1 MKGRLRILSDLH
13 LGHRVS
19 RIDAARQLRPLLEEV
34 DTVVLN
40 GDTWQELALGFR
52 EEGSR
57 LLEDFKQMA
66 EGMGVEL
73 VFLPG
78 NHDPSSG
85 ERGYLELG
93 GGAVLVMHG
102 DAVFGET
109 VPWSR
114 VVPNKYEE
122 IRELYA
128 ACPAAAYD
136 LDARLKVAGE
146 VGRLIEVPIKVFG
159 RNLLARAW
167 DAAWPPTRGLRML
180 WTWRTMVAQTSEF
193 VACFRPAAQV
203 VVFGHFHRAGIWLH
217 GGRLLINTGSFMPP
231 GNPLCVDWHPDG
243 WIRTRPVSYCH
254 GEFVPGEPLGVWKIC
269 RPAGD

>member
-1 MKGRLRILSDLH
+1 MKGPVRILSDLH

-19 RIDAARQLRPLLEEV
+19 RIAAARQLRPLLEGV
-34 DTVVLN
+34 DTVVFN
-40 GDTWQELALGFR
+40 GDTWQELALAFR
-52 EEGSR
+52 GDGAR
-57 LLEDFKQMA
+57 LLEELKQMA
-66 EGMGVEL
+66 IGMGVEL

-78 NHDPSSG
+78 NHDPSCG
-85 ERGYLELG
+85 ENGYLELG
-93 GGAVLVMHG
+93 GGAVLVIHG

-114 VVPNKYEE
+114 VVPNKVEE

-128 ACPAAAYD
+128 ACPEAAHD

-180 WTWRTMVAQTSEF
+180 WTWRTMVAQTSGF
-193 VACFRPAAQV
+193 VACFRPAAEV

-231 GNPLCVDWHPDG
+231 GTPLCVDWHPDG
-243 WIRTRPVSYCH
+243 WIRTRPVAYRH
-254 GEFVPGEPLGVWKIC
+254 GEFVPGASLGVWKVAVP
-269 RPAGD
+269 RQD